1 MYTEN
6 NSMQMKT
13 EVETFVIEETAEL
26 IYDNEKLEKWNEL
39 VNKLDLKGQAT
50 VVKKKDKS
58 PIPFL
63 WMNQALINTFE
74 TLCPRKVPIA
84 DYDKTPIPVEILD
97 LVALSINENYFKEI
111 EIWYDD
117 KNPDPVCVGIDCQ
130 YYGYK
135 GKAYS
140 TENRTEDMPTRE
152 EVKNAIPEG
161 NTIYTTN
168 EKMYLLGRWADVKQ
182 PLEELKEKAK
192 KRYIEEKSN
201 SLRESIK
208 YYTNQLENVE
218 DEANSRF

>member
-13 EVETFVIEETAEL
+13 EVPT
-26 IYDNEKLEKWNEL
+26 
-39 VNKLDLKGQAT
+39 
-50 VVKKKDKS
+50 
-58 PIPFL
+58 
-63 WMNQALINTFE
+63 
-74 TLCPRKVPIA
+74 A

-135 GKAYS
+135 GKVYS
-140 TENRTEDMPTRE
+140 TENRTENMSTRE

-161 NTIYTTN
+161 NTIYKTN

-192 KRYIEEKSN
+192 KRYIEEQSL

-208 YYTNQLENVE
+208 FYTNQLENVE
-218 DEANSRF
+218 DEANDRF